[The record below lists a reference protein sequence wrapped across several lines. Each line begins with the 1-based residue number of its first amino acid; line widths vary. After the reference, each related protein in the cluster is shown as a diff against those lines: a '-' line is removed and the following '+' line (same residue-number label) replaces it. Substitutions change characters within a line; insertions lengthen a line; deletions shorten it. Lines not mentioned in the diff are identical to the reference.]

1 MVRVFARPGESFQQL
16 GGDCPE
22 GCIHMVEERPGVDH
36 VASADGQW
44 IPAPPRVPEAVTAL
58 QGMLALNQAG
68 HLQAVEVLFQ
78 ADDTPLPH
86 RLAYQRAQAWQRTS
100 PTVAYMQ
107 ARMGW
112 TDAFVDQLFRD
123 AEKVI

>member
-1 MVRVFARPGESFQQL
+1 MVRVFARPGRASSSWV
-16 GGDCPE
+16 G
-22 GCIHMVEERPGVDH
+22 IAPGLHPYGRGTSRRGSCRFGRWPVD
-36 VASADGQW
+36 SG
-44 IPAPPRVPEAVTAL
+44 PPRVPEAVTAL

-68 HLQAVEVLFQ
+68 HLQAVELLFQ

-86 RLAYQRAQAWQRTS
+86 RLAYQRAQEWLRTS

-123 AEKVI
+123 AEKII

>member
-1 MVRVFARPGESFQQL
+1 
-16 GGDCPE
+16 
-22 GCIHMVEERPGVDH
+22 
-36 VASADGQW
+36 
-44 IPAPPRVPEAVTAL
+44 
-58 QGMLALNQAG
+58 MLALNQAG
-68 HLQAVEVLFQ
+68 HLQAVELLFQ

-86 RLAYQRAQAWQRTS
+86 RLAYQRAQEWLRTS

-123 AEKVI
+123 AEKII